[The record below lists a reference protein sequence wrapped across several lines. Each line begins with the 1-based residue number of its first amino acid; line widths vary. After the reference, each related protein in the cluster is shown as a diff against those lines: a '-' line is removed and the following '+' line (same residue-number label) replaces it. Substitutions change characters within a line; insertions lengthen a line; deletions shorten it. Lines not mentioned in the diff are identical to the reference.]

1 MKIRTTERWS
11 GPIGSE
17 QICSMCFET
26 QPWLKRHRHGFHAT
40 LISSW
45 NIFRHE
51 SRYGRCA
58 KNQNGNLRWHLPLGV
73 RPPPPLNGK
82 ISRHFF
88 TPLFFFCNW
97 ILHIWNG
104 FYIWS
109 QSKIS
114 LLSPLIV
121 NNYQSY
127 YVKCSIFMVMKL
139 DHNKIRF
146 HKSDV
151 DKSFKSI
158 HLGQYKICVVWH
170 CALIYIH
177 SISHL
182 NQSRYVSNSSY
193 DKMCTLSLPH
203 TGVSKYVVFKRSTKI
218 LS

>member
-1 MKIRTTERWS
+1 MPQKWGWQMPGWHIYY
-11 GPIGSE
+11 
-17 QICSMCFET
+17 
-26 QPWLKRHRHGFHAT
+26 HRM
-40 LISSW
+40 W
-45 NIFRHE
+45 N
-51 SRYGRCA
+51 S
-58 KNQNGNLRWHLPLGV
+58 
-73 RPPPPLNGK
+73 RPPPPLHGENHLK
-82 ISRHFF
+82 FPFWLFEPFPKKLAIS
-88 TPLFFFCNW
+88 
-97 ILHIWNG
+97 
-104 FYIWS
+104 
-109 QSKIS
+109 
-114 LLSPLIV
+114 V

-146 HKSDV
+146 HKSDG